1 MFLSLNKKNKKSL
14 SNGFTLIETLI
25 AISVFALAIGVISGL
40 IVMGYKVQGY
50 SWQQSQ
56 AINEARKGVETMVK
70 EIREAGTAEGGAYTI
85 DTAEDF
91 QFIFYSDVDK
101 DDRIE
106 KVRYYIEGDPESDIG
121 ARFMK
126 STIEPQGFPV
136 TYPDGSEVSVVVSNY
151 VRNSP
156 PVFKYYQDDGTELIE
171 MPARKKDTKVM
182 KVYLVINVNLH
193 RSPQDFELKSSVQI
207 RNLKTNL

>member
-1 MFLSLNKKNKKSL
+1 MLLARNNNKIKT
-14 SNGFTLIETLI
+14 GFTLIETII
-25 AISVFALAIGVISGL
+25 AVFVFALSMGVITGL

-50 SWQQSQ
+50 TWQQSQ

-85 DTAEDF
+85 DTAEDY

-106 KVRYYIEGDPESDIG
+106 KVRYYIQGDPESDIG
-121 ARFMK
+121 AQFMK
-126 STIEPQGFPV
+126 STIEPVGFPI
-136 TYPDGSEVSVVVSNY
+136 TYPADSEVPIIVSNY

-156 PVFKYYQDDGTELIE
+156 PIFKYYQDDGAELTE

-182 KVYLVINVNLH
+182 KVYLVINVNKH
-193 RSPQDFELKSSVQI
+193 RAPQNFELESKVQI

>member
-1 MFLSLNKKNKKSL
+1 MFFSL
-14 SNGFTLIETLI
+14 STKNSKRYSKGFTLIETI
-25 AISVFALAIGVISGL
+25 VAVFVFTLSMGVIAGF
-40 IVMGYKVQGY
+40 IVMAYRVQGY
-50 SWQQSQ
+50 TWQQSE
-56 AINEARKGVETMVK
+56 AIDEARKGIETMVK

-91 QFIFYSDVDK
+91 QFIFYSDIDR

-106 KVRYYIEGDPESDIG
+106 KVRYYIEGDTESDLG

-126 STIEPQGFPV
+126 STIEPVGFPI
-136 TYPDGSEVSVVVSNY
+136 TYPSDSEVPIIVSNY

-156 PVFKYYQDDGTELIE
+156 PIFKYYQDDGAELVE

-182 KVYLVINVNLH
+182 KVYLVINVNAH
-193 RSPQDFELKSSVQI
+193 RAPEDFELESKVQI

>member
-1 MFLSLNKKNKKSL
+1 MFLSLNNKNKKSH
-14 SNGFTLIETLI
+14 SKGFTLIETII
-25 AISVFALAIGVISGL
+25 AVFVFALAMGVITGL

-50 SWQQSQ
+50 TWQQSQ
-56 AINEARKGVETMVK
+56 AINEARKGVETMIK

-85 DTAEDF
+85 DTAEDY

-106 KVRYYIEGDPESDIG
+106 KVRYYIQGDPESDIG
-121 ARFMK
+121 AQFMK

-136 TYPDGSEVSVVVSNY
+136 TYPADSEVPIVISNY

-156 PVFKYYQDDGTELIE
+156 PIFKYYKGNGTELTD

-182 KVYLVINVNLH
+182 KLYLVINVNLH
-193 RSPQDFELKSSVQI
+193 RSPQDFELESKVQI